1 MDISKI
7 VLILG
12 ISLIIYFAFLFLGFF
27 LKNKNL
33 KAQNLKKEEQIINSK
48 KIYYFLNI
56 FISFWIY
63 FMEIKFDPNN
73 NEEYLKFNKTVVGK

>member
-7 VLILG
+7 VLIFG

-33 KAQNLKKEEQIINSK
+33 KAQNLKKEEQIINATN
-48 KIYYFLNI
+48 IYYFLNI

-63 FMEIKFDPNN
+63 IMEIKFDPNN
-73 NEEYLKFNKTVVGK
+73 NKEYLIFNKTFDGI

>member
-7 VLILG
+7 IFIFG
-12 ISLIIYFAFLFLGFF
+12 ISLLIYFAFLFLGFF

-33 KAQNLKKEEQIINSK
+33 KAQNLKKEEQFINAR
-48 KIYYFLNI
+48 KIYNFLNI

-63 FMEIKFDPNN
+63 FMEIKFDTNN
-73 NEEYLKFNKTVVGK
+73 NERYLKFNKTVADI

>member
-1 MDISKI
+1 MDISKL
-7 VLILG
+7 VLIFG
-12 ISLIIYFAFLFLGFF
+12 ISLLIYFAFLFLGFF

-33 KAQNLKKEEQIINSK
+33 KAQNLKKEEQIINASK
-48 KIYYFLNI
+48 FYSYLNI

-73 NEEYLKFNKTVVGK
+73 NKEYLKFH

>member
-7 VLILG
+7 VLIFG
-12 ISLIIYFAFLFLGFF
+12 ISLLIYSAFLFLGFF

-33 KAQNLKKEEQIINSK
+33 KAQNLKKEEQIINAK
-48 KIYYFLNI
+48 KIFYFLNI

-73 NEEYLKFNKTVVGK
+73 NQEYLKLNKTVAGI

>member
-7 VLILG
+7 VLIFG
-12 ISLIIYFAFLFLGFF
+12 ISLLIYSAFLFLGYF

-33 KAQNLKKEEQIINSK
+33 KAQNLKKEEQIINQREFT
-48 KIYYFLNI
+48 IFLNI

-73 NEEYLKFNKTVVGK
+73 NKEYLKFNKTVAGI

>member
-7 VLILG
+7 VLIFG
-12 ISLIIYFAFLFLGFF
+12 ISFLIYFAFLFLGFF

-48 KIYYFLNI
+48 KIYYFLNVFI
-56 FISFWIY
+56 FFWIY

-73 NEEYLKFNKTVVGK
+73 NKEYLKFNKTVAGI